1 MSVNT
6 SPIIAKVCKS
16 ASYAVN
22 KRERGKDLLSAKITN
37 IHEDGSRSN
46 SFVSIENYK
55 QPFAIVKPQHRKFK
69 QPKDY
74 IEERLVNHYNSP
86 RCLIPFE
93 VSKQVFGRADRSA
106 TMRDAKVTPYVFG
119 LEQTP
124 PVHFKQ
130 RFFEKY
136 GEYQEKEPYS
146 VLAYDVEGDMFKPGV
161 PVMMASNTMKDKAY
175 FAAVR
180 GWYPDK
186 DDETILRKLKE
197 AEVKYISE
205 HLKRRNCT
213 VEYELFDTA
222 GQVVNACIQKW
233 HEWEPDWVASWNA
246 EYDMRASET
255 ALLEDGYIL
264 EDVYND
270 PSVPHDY
277 RHYKLDFGRTHK
289 VKENGDRTPLEPQE
303 KFPSVRCMAKW
314 QWLDFM
320 SAYAIKRF
328 PFGKLD
334 SYSLEATAQRH
345 EIQGK
350 LYTEEGAH
358 LIPGSPDWHRYM
370 QKEHPYLYSMYNICD
385 NFPIEE
391 LNEVTNDLSMTVPM
405 LLRYS
410 EYFNFVSQPKLIS
423 DTLSFMGRTMGYVW
437 GSVPANRD
445 KTYTDKLPGL
455 GDWIALLDT
464 EKNASVGKPLFEG
477 LFDVISQGRSDTSD
491 IDVEGAYPHAT
502 LCLNTSDDTTQME
515 VAAIQGADPMK
526 FREIAVNYAS
536 SPEANAIGL
545 CHDLF
550 RFPEVSGMVTE
561 LERVLREQGRIE
573 VLEALNASL
582 LEKQAA

>member
-1 MSVNT
+1 MLPNT
-6 SPIIAKVCKS
+6 SPIIAKVCKFATYS
-16 ASYAVN
+16 EN
-22 KRERGKDLLSAKITN
+22 RKERGKDLLTAKITN
-37 IHEDGSRSN
+37 IHEDGGRSN

-74 IEERLVNHYNSP
+74 IESRLVNHYNSP

-93 VSKQVFGRADRSA
+93 VSKQVFGRADRGA
-106 TMRDAKVTPYVFG
+106 TMRDARITPYVFG
-119 LEQTP
+119 LDQTP

-130 RFFEKY
+130 KFFEKY
-136 GEYQEKEPYS
+136 GEYQEKEPYT
-146 VLAYDVEGDMFKPGV
+146 VAAYDVEGDMFKPGT
-161 PVMMASNTMKDKAY
+161 PVMMASVTMKEKAY
-175 FAAVR
+175 FAGVR
-180 GWYPDK
+180 SWYPDK

-197 AEVKYISE
+197 AEEKYLSE

-213 VEYELFDTA
+213 IEYELFDTP
-222 GQVVNACIQKW
+222 GQVVEACIKRF
-233 HEWEPDWVASWNA
+233 HSWEPDWVASWNA
-246 EYDMRASET
+246 EYDMKASEA
-255 ALLEDGYIL
+255 ALLEDGYKL
-264 EDVYND
+264 EDIYCD
-270 PSVPHDY
+270 PSVPPEY
-277 RHYKLDFGRTHK
+277 RMYKLDLGRTHK
-289 VKENGDRTPLEPQE
+289 VKENGDRTPLEPQD
-303 KFPSVRCMAKW
+303 KFPSVRCVAKW

-334 SYSLEATAQRH
+334 TYSLEGTAQRH
-345 EIQGK
+345 NIVGK

-370 QKEHPYLYSMYNICD
+370 QKEHPYLYSMYNVGD

-423 DTLSFMGRTMGYVW
+423 DTLSFIGRDMGYVW
-437 GSVPANRD
+437 GSVPAVRD
-445 KTYTDKLPGL
+445 KTFIDKLPGL

-464 EKNASVGKPLFEG
+464 EKNATVGKALFAG

-502 LCLNTSDDTTQME
+502 LCLNTSNDTTQME
-515 VAAIQGADPMK
+515 VCAIQGADQMK

-545 CHDLF
+545 CHNLF
-550 RFPEVSGMVTE
+550 RFPEVDNMVSE
-561 LERVLREQGRIE
+561 LERVLKLQGREDILATLHKS
-573 VLEALNASL
+573 LE
-582 LEKQAA
+582 EKLAA